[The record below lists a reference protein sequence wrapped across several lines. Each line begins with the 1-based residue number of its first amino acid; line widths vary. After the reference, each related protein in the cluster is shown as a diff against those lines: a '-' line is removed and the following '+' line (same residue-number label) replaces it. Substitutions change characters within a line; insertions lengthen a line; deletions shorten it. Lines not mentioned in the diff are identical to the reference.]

1 MKNDRTRAA
10 ASAVDLDACLS
21 GLCPPPSRHDSPF
34 RLLELVVAARCPRDQ
49 PRRRDVTRFGDDD
62 RALALWQSA
71 FAVVERV
78 RDGGWQDPRR
88 AHTAYLQ
95 ALCLLETTERLL
107 EELDELLGLDPDD
120 VQDAVA
126 YRVELDQLAGAAAGS
141 LADCGD
147 RCGWD
152 YCRERAAWCV
162 EHGQDGYRYAAA
174 LLGLS
179 GEVRWTWRPGQP
191 GLGALAA
198 ALQSGDDTLHGA
210 ARASAPEADEP
221 EPSWAAEAKA
231 AAAHRKAEVAQL
243 LSEPSLLVLAS
254 VEHLPGSARDGEGKA
269 GKTTA
274 HNARAEWGPFAGKRW
289 PLARVPDLAEAREKL
304 VAEFPYAADVVDA
317 VLRDLVGRPH
327 VVVRPLLLVGSPGS
341 GKTRFARRLAEVLGL
356 GWQVHACG
364 GASDSTIL
372 STSRQWSTGRASTP
386 LQLLKR
392 LGAASALLVLDE
404 LDKVGTGTQNGN
416 LLDGILPLLTDDA
429 ARFHDTYLECNTD
442 LSGLSYVATV
452 NGVEGLRRSH
462 PALVD
467 RFRVHVLPAPRRED
481 LPVVCRTILAD
492 LRAERGQDETWC
504 PDLDGEEL
512 ALVEQ
517 HYRGGS
523 LRLVRRLCE
532 TVVAGRDVLATRN

>member
-1 MKNDRTRAA
+1 MNHALNRAA
-10 ASAVDLDACLS
+10 GTAVSLDAVLS
-21 GLCPPPSRHDSPF
+21 GLTPPPSRHDSPF
-34 RLLELVVAARCPRDQ
+34 RLLELVVAARCPRDR
-49 PRRRDVTRFGDDD
+49 PRRRDVVRFGDDD
-62 RALALWQSA
+62 RVLALWQSA
-71 FAVVERV
+71 YGLFEGV

-88 AHTAYLQ
+88 AHTAYVQ
-95 ALCLLETTERLL
+95 SLCLLETTERLL
-107 EELDELLGLDPDD
+107 EELDELLGLDPED
-120 VQDAVA
+120 VEDAVVL
-126 YRVELDQLAGAAAGS
+126 RTELEQVAGAAAGS

-147 RCGWD
+147 RAGWD
-152 YCRERAAWCV
+152 YCRERAAWQC
-162 EHGQDGYRYAAA
+162 EHGLNGYSFAAA

-179 GEVRWTWRPGQP
+179 GAVRWTWQPGQP

-198 ALQSGDDTLHGA
+198 ALQSGDETLHGA
-210 ARASAPEADEP
+210 VRVAAPEADEP
-221 EPSWAAEAKA
+221 EPSWAAEVKEA
-231 AAAHRKAEVAQL
+231 AAQKKAERDRL
-243 LSEPSLLVLAS
+243 TSGPSLLVLAS
-254 VEHLPGSARDGEGKA
+254 VEHLPGSARDGEGKG

-289 PLARVPDLAEAREKL
+289 PLVRVPDLATAREIL
-304 VAEFPYAADVVDA
+304 VAEFPYAADIVDA

-356 GWQVHACG
+356 GWQVHGCG

-404 LDKVGTGTQNGN
+404 LDKVGTGNQNGN

-429 ARFHDTYLECNTD
+429 ARFFDTYLECGTD

-467 RFRVHVLPAPRRED
+467 RFRVHVLPAPRRQD

>member
-1 MKNDRTRAA
+1 MNHALNRAA
-10 ASAVDLDACLS
+10 GTAVSLDAVLS
-21 GLCPPPSRHDSPF
+21 GLTPPPSRHDSPF
-34 RLLELVVAARCPRDQ
+34 RLLELLVAARCPRDR

-62 RALALWQSA
+62 VVLTLWQSA
-71 FAVVERV
+71 WSLVEDV
-78 RDGGWQDPRR
+78 RDQGWTDPRR
-88 AHTAYLQ
+88 AHTAY
-95 ALCLLETTERLL
+95 ARSLCLLETCERLL
-107 EELDELLGLDPDD
+107 QDLDERLDLDPEDLD
-120 VQDAVA
+120 DAVV
-126 YRVELDQLAGAAAGS
+126 YRVEVEQLAGAAAGS
-141 LADCGD
+141 LAECGD
-147 RCGWD
+147 RAGWD
-152 YCRERAAWCV
+152 YCRERAAWQC

-179 GEVRWTWRPGQP
+179 GAVRWSWRQGQP

-210 ARASAPEADEP
+210 VRAAAPEPDEP
-221 EPSWAAEAKA
+221 EPSWASEAKA
-231 AAAHRKAEVAQL
+231 KAAREKVERDWL
-243 LSEPSLLVLAS
+243 LSGPSLLVLAS
-254 VEHLPGSARDGEGKA
+254 VEHLPGAARDGEGKS
-269 GKTTA
+269 GRTTA

-289 PLARVPDLAEAREKL
+289 PLVRVPDLAEAREKL
-304 VAEFPYAADVVDA
+304 VAEFPYAADIVDA

-327 VVVRPLLLVGSPGS
+327 VFVRPLLLVGSPGS

-356 GWQVHACG
+356 GWQVHGCG

-372 STSRQWSTGRASTP
+372 STSRQWSTGRASTL

-404 LDKVGTGTQNGN
+404 LDKVGTGNQNGN

-429 ARFHDTYLECNTD
+429 ARFHDTYLECVTD
-442 LSGLSYVATV
+442 LSGVSYVATA
-452 NGVEGLRRSH
+452 NSVEGLRRTH

-481 LPVVCRTILAD
+481 LPVVCRTILED